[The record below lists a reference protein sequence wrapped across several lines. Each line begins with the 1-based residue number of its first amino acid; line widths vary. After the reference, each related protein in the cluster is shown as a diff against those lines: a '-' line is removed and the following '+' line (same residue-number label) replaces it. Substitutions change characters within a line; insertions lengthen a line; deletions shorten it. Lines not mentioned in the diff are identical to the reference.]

1 MAAPVES
8 ITASISNTIATYPI
22 TTLLLALLTYYFAQ
36 SLQSYLHLSHIP
48 GPWFAPFT
56 DVFLIYKTWRGE
68 TFRELNTLCEKY
80 GPIFRIA
87 PNFVVVGDP
96 AEVKKVWGVR
106 STFDRARWYK
116 GFRLDPPND
125 TLISMCDGD
134 GGVHAERRGMVLPG
148 YTGREVAGLHEA
160 VDEGILRFAK
170 LMDEKYISTDTEY
183 RPVDLAR
190 KIQFM
195 TLDIA
200 GRIAFGER
208 LGFLDQDNDKWNY
221 IEQAEASLPVMQVIA
236 MRPWI
241 IGLLQ
246 SRFLRKMVMPSAND
260 PVGLGKVIGIAKAFV
275 AKRFGPD
282 KIEAPDMLGSFIKH
296 GLDKDT
302 AEAEA
307 VLQVISS
314 SDTTACTIRTALLHI
329 LTSPSLYAS
338 LLHEITVAISSGAV
352 SSPVI
357 TSSEASSLPILQAT
371 LKESL
376 RIWPPIHGIM
386 PRVSRSDA
394 VICGKHVPAGT
405 NVCWSSYACLR
416 NKEVFGPDAE
426 VFRLGRWFANSDDTK
441 DKERVKK
448 MDEMWEL
455 VFGVGRWSC
464 LGRGIAMVEMGKV
477 VFEILKRWEFTIVD
491 AERPIHNYFTGML
504 VQSGM
509 WVRVEKR
516 DQIRG

>member
-1 MAAPVES
+1 MTTTES
-8 ITASISNTIATYPI
+8 IIASLTNTITAHPFV
-22 TTLLLALLTYYFAQ
+22 TLLLAIVAYLIP
-36 SLQSYLHLSHIP
+36 SILQSRHLSHIP
-48 GPWFAPFT
+48 GPAFAPYT
-56 DVFLIYKTWRGE
+56 DLPLIYNTWRGF
-68 TFRELNTLCEKY
+68 TFRHLNTPCEKY

-87 PNFVVVGDP
+87 PNFVVVCDP

-106 STFDRARWYK
+106 SSFDRAKWYK

-134 GGVHAERRGMVLPG
+134 GGLHAERRGKLMPG
-148 YTGREVAGLHEA
+148 YTGRDVVGLHESI
-160 VDEGILRFAK
+160 DEVILRFARM
-170 LMDEKYISTDTEY
+170 MDEKYISSETEY

-200 GRIAFGER
+200 GKIAFGER
-208 LGFLDQDNDKWNY
+208 LGFLDEDRDNWKY

-236 MRPWI
+236 MRPWAV
-241 IGLLQ
+241 GLLQ
-246 SRFLRKMVMPSAND
+246 SRLLRRVVMPSAED

-275 AKRFGPD
+275 AKRFGPN
-282 KIEAPDMLGSFIKH
+282 KIEASDMLGSFIKH

-302 AEAEA
+302 AETEA

-329 LTSPSLYAS
+329 LTSPALYTS
-338 LLHEITVAISSGAV
+338 LLNEITTAISSGSV

-357 TSSEASSLPILQAT
+357 TSTEALSLPILQAT

-386 PRVSRSDA
+386 PRVSPNDA
-394 VICGKHVPAGT
+394 TICGMHIPAGT

-426 VFRLGRWFANSDDTK
+426 VFRVGRWFPREGDEK
-441 DKERVKK
+441 DVQRVKK
-448 MDEMWEL
+448 MEEMVEL
-455 VFGVGRWSC
+455 AFGVGRWGC

-477 VFEILKRWEFTIVD
+477 VFEILRRWEFTVVE
-491 AERPIHNYFTGML
+491 AERPIQNYFTGML

-516 DQIRG
+516 KW